1 MGSPKRR
8 NNLVIEQRPVKPALL
23 HQKQRP
29 IGASILSLSRYVPY
43 CTSSGLVWLGGF
55 WEISG
60 TQPRQRRNVRCS
72 ELSSSRLR
80 GKTVACSCLTA
91 GSVFFSGS
99 LKAPIIIPAL
109 GLPVAKSEST

>member
-1 MGSPKRR
+1 VVMGSPKRR

-29 IGASILSLSRYVPY
+29 IGASILSLPRYVPY

-60 TQPRQRRNVRCS
+60 TQLRQCRNVRCR
-72 ELSSSRLR
+72 ELSSSGSGQDR
-80 GKTVACSCLTA
+80 CLQL
-91 GSVFFSGS
+91 SDSG
-99 LKAPIIIPAL
+99 LCL
-109 GLPVAKSEST
+109 L